1 MKGFLDRPIG
11 NTQIIFNQIFSVSI
25 SSIYFV
31 FFFPFF
37 LLIFLFHVLTV
48 WSLSLSLSLS
58 LPPSRPPPIYS
69 FSALAA
75 CFLFTT
81 VIPFGLSFFYAPLSD
96 SSLSFNFYSIYS
108 VIYILFFWVVF
119 LYFFP
124 HYFRGCEIFYRNR
137 GWQKRGNT
145 WFI

>member
-25 SSIYFV
+25 SSLYFV
-31 FFFPFF
+31 FFFLPFF
-37 LLIFLFHVLTV
+37 YSFLCSMC
-48 WSLSLSLSLS
+48 SLSLSLS
-58 LPPSRPPPIYS
+58 PPPPIYS

>member
-25 SSIYFV
+25 SSLYFV

-37 LLIFLFHVLTV
+37 YSFFCSMCWL
-48 WSLSLSLSLS
+48 SDLSLSLSPS
-58 LPPSRPPPIYS
+58 LPPSLPPPIYS

>member
-25 SSIYFV
+25 SSLYFV
-31 FFFPFF
+31 FFFSPFF

-58 LPPSRPPPIYS
+58 LPPPIYS